1 MHVVVS
7 ERSLQ
12 MNGISTTELYESEC
26 SILAKSLGY
35 EGVVVVVVVVVVVPQ
50 PLLHF
55 LPLRYV
61 RRNFPATHPH
71 VPRQCADALV
81 ARGPAAW
88 ERQVGVR
95 C

>member
-35 EGVVVVVVVVVVVPQ
+35 EGTFGENNELNMSLQ
-50 PLLHF
+50 C
-55 LPLRYV
+55 LRY
-61 RRNFPATHPH
+61 R
-71 VPRQCADALV
+71 
-81 ARGPAAW
+81 
-88 ERQVGVR
+88 
-95 C
+95 

>member
-35 EGVVVVVVVVVVVPQ
+35 EGTFGENNELNMSLQ
-50 PLLHF
+50 C
-55 LPLRYV
+55 LRY
-61 RRNFPATHPH
+61 RRES
-71 VPRQCADALV
+71 RRCY
-81 ARGPAAW
+81 
-88 ERQVGVR
+88 RQVSHLYHR
-95 C
+95 